1 MLSVSGVVRPGHVE
15 TRYLARPTR
24 VDVIYRRTK
33 QTAAV
38 PLAERSMVPL
48 LLRPITI
55 ELARIR
61 HFVGAL
67 RQAR

>member
-15 TRYLARPTR
+15 TRHLAHPTR
-24 VDVIYRRTK
+24 VDVIFRRTK

-38 PLAERSMVPL
+38 PLAERSMPAVGNTL
-48 LLRPITI
+48 D
-55 ELARIR
+55 LAQIR
-61 HFVGAL
+61 HFVCAL